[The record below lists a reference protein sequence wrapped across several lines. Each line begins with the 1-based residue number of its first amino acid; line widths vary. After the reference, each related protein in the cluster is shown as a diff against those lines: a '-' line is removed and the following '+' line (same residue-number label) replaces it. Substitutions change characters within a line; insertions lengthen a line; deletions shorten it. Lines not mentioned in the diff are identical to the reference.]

1 MTIPTR
7 YVRTAERWSVGR
19 MLSLLAEI
27 GRGALNVAQAR
38 QTHGLTTAELDAWIT
53 AFAAYGAPAARAP
66 ITETSSPEGYA
77 GFESVAMCIAGT
89 DPSPRPANLRFLE
102 RRTPWFHLSLR
113 GYSACRTE
121 PSARET

>member
-53 AFAAYGAPAARAP
+53 AFAAYGAGGPRANHRNIVARR
-66 ITETSSPEGYA
+66 IRRLRKRGH
-77 GFESVAMCIAGT
+77 VHRWH
-89 DPSPRPANLRFLE
+89 RPF
-102 RRTPWFHLSLR
+102 
-113 GYSACRTE
+113 SATRQFTI
-121 PSARET
+121 P